1 MNAFG
6 EIAERLRR
14 STVQVLDGGRGGGS
28 GIIWNDAGLVLT
40 NAHVVRGPA
49 AQVELWNGARLSAKL
64 LKQDDRRDLAA
75 LKIDASGLPVAPS
88 SAVPALRAGEL
99 VIAVGNPLGFIGAV
113 STGVVHAVGPLAG
126 FGRRSW
132 IQSSVRLAPGNSGGP
147 LANALGE
154 VVGVNTMIA
163 GLGSGRNLAL
173 AIPVAAVR
181 QFLSRSDNEGATLGV
196 IVRPVSIP
204 SERAPGFLI
213 LETTP
218 GAPAEKASLLI
229 GDLLIGVNGLRF
241 LNFSDLEHAI
251 ETAVDGRLTL
261 QFRRGGRS
269 QERSVTIQLNV
280 PTRRAAAA

>member
-14 STVQVLDGGRGGGS
+14 STVQVLDGGHGGGS

-40 NAHVVRGPA
+40 NAHVVRGAA
-49 AQVELWNGARLSAKL
+49 AQVELWDGRRLPAKL
-64 LKQDDRRDLAA
+64 LKQDDRRDLAT
-75 LKIDASGLPVAPS
+75 LKIDASGLPAAASSVA
-88 SAVPALRAGEL
+88 PALRPGEL

-113 STGVVHAVGPLAG
+113 STGAVHAVAPLPG

-173 AIPVAAVR
+173 AIPIVAVR
-181 QFLSRSDNEGATLGV
+181 QFLTQSDSAGPTLGV

-204 SERAPGFLI
+204 SERAPGYLI
-213 LETTP
+213 LETTA
-218 GAPAEKASLLI
+218 GAPAEKASLLM
-229 GDLLIGVNGLRF
+229 GDLLIGVNGRRF
-241 LNFSDLEHAI
+241 LNFSDLERAI
-251 ETAVDGRLTL
+251 DSATDGRLTL

-280 PTRRAAAA
+280 PGRRAAAA